1 MTETRVLTREIDVPV
16 VSRPVPITHV
26 LVTATSSGSA
36 QTVATVRANVMLK
49 IRQLSVANITG
60 SAATLFLNAI
70 PASGSIGDSNA
81 EAKGV
86 SIAANSINDLT
97 PYIGGLYTAGMA
109 LKVYS
114 GTGSALVIHGW
125 AEEIL

>member
-86 SIAANSINDLT
+86 SIAANSINDIT
-97 PYIGGLYTAGMA
+97 PYIGGLYTAGMV